1 MARMAPAPL
10 TAKIII
16 MFGLKKFFTAS
27 RAPVSFDDAAAVEE
41 GWIADDV
48 VNEMIWEV
56 DGID

>member
-1 MARMAPAPL
+1 MAPAPL